1 MLLVVDDTLFS
12 NGEAEQGSCFS
23 DHQSLVSLRA
33 NRFDSTP
40 AMEFN
45 VEHGKKQY
53 LLPFAHAGQVL
64 TEQASDVAKGEHL
77 KSKTILES
85 AKKTVRAR
93 M

>member
-1 MLLVVDDTLFS
+1 MFS

-40 AMEFN
+40 MEFN

-64 TEQASDVAKGEHL
+64 TEQASDVAKAEHL

-85 AKKTVRAR
+85 AKNSQSPDVIW
-93 M
+93 